1 MHIIF
6 NVSFFAIM
14 VFLLFS
20 FGHLREQDCG
30 ENKHAASDFTHGKR
44 FAEEHPPGEHGKDG
58 FQAQQ
63 YGGKD
68 YVNIFLSGNLQ
79 CIGNAAAHNSCMC
92 QRQPG
97 RGDSGKL
104 RLFGP
109 DYNRQA

>member
-1 MHIIF
+1 MF
-6 NVSFFAIM
+6 V
-14 VFLLFS
+14 LLLS

-30 ENKHAASDFTHGKR
+30 ENKYAAADFAHGER
-44 FAEEHPPGEHGKDG
+44 FAEEHPPGEYGKDG

-63 YGGKD
+63 DRSKD
-68 YVNIFLSGNLQ
+68 YVNIFLPGDLQ
-79 CIGNAAAHNSCMC
+79 GIGNAAAHNSGVC

-97 RGDSGKL
+97 SGDGGKL